1 MSDRLPKVDN
11 LCTNPENHKAH
22 MCELQYAERQDE
34 IDRLSKDPKFV
45 CGNCGT
51 MANEQGALC
60 APGPLEGSE
69 DK

>member
-22 MCELQYAERQDE
+22 MCELKYAERHDE

-51 MANEQGALC
+51 MANELGALC
-60 APGPLEGSE
+60 APGPIEGSE
-69 DK
+69 EK